1 VRTAAPREFFPLCVG
16 YWDCLWRLRE
26 AIPDFLE
33 QAQPVRDSER
43 SDIRAYGAHDRILH
57 FSFRS
62 CKLRLS
68 TGNAHHRAAWLQ
80 AASSAFCVSLSL
92 VTVFARVPDIGKR
105 LIEVWRHVSGP
116 RQRVPDESRP
126 PRVQRLLCPPRG
138 NGL

>member
-1 VRTAAPREFFPLCVG
+1 MSTSTAIGKPNRRIL
-16 YWDCLWRLRE
+16 L
-26 AIPDFLE
+26 
-33 QAQPVRDSER
+33 PVRRPRVFDCR
-43 SDIRAYGAHDRILH
+43 MAA
-57 FSFRS
+57 
-62 CKLRLS
+62 
-68 TGNAHHRAAWLQ
+68 NAHRRAAWLL